1 MGKRGDVGEEIPLP
15 PPGRALRSALDWLLS
30 ERIFQDLKFHG
41 NTKWEPVPL
50 AAMALAWIW
59 SSRDALTDGFDDA
72 HRWVTRL
79 FGHAPLGTYQGLVGA
94 LLKWTPLWIPL
105 LCQRMQ
111 QLMEQLSEADWRTGG
126 WLAIAID
133 GSRGDVPR
141 TRANEARFCAKN
153 FGRGKTAKYRKKKT
167 KGMRRRRNRLAP
179 AHPVKPQVWITLFWH
194 MGLRLPWC
202 WKLGPSD
209 SSERHHVREMLQ
221 QQRFPENTLFCGDAN
236 FVGYEF
242 WRAIIDAGHDFLM
255 RVGGNAKLLKNLG
268 YVRHRHGLV
277 YCWPASAMR
286 NKQPPLVLRLMKFRS
301 GRKFL
306 YLATTV
312 LSERELS
319 HATAGK
325 LYRQRWGVEVQFR
338 SLKQTFGRKKLR
350 CLNPDRALVEME
362 WSLLGLTA
370 IQLWAL
376 KEQLAAGLS
385 PEQLSVAGAIRAVRQ
400 SCEELWD
407 ASPRDSLRSRL
418 RRAVIDGYRRT
429 RPKHGRYRP
438 NYKSKPTAGK
448 PQILSATRRH
458 KDILRHH
465 LQLAA

>member
-1 MGKRGDVGEEIPLP
+1 MCKCADAQREDSLEPQA
-15 PPGRALRSALDWLLS
+15 RALRSALNWLLS
-30 ERIFQDLKFHG
+30 DRIFEDLKFHG
-41 NTKWEPVPL
+41 NTKWQPAPL
-50 AAMALAWIW
+50 VALALAWIW
-59 SSRDALTDGFDDA
+59 SSRDTLTGAFDDA
-72 HRWVTRL
+72 HKWVTKL
-79 FGHAPLGTYQGLVGA
+79 FGQAPIGTYQGLQGA
-94 LLKWTPLWIPL
+94 LLKWTPLWMPL
-105 LCQRMQ
+105 LWQRMQ
-111 QLMEQLSEADWRTGG
+111 QLMKGMGKKHWRIGG

-167 KGMRRRRNRLAP
+167 KGMRRRRNRLSP
-179 AHPVKPQVWITLFWH
+179 PHPIKPQMWITLFWH

-209 SSERHHVREMLQ
+209 ASERHHVRELLDTQ
-221 QQRFPENTLFCGDAN
+221 CFPENTLFCGDAN

-242 WRAIIDAGHDFLM
+242 WKAIIDAGHDFLV

-277 YCWPASAMR
+277 YCWPAAAMR
-286 NKQPPLVLRLMKFRS
+286 KKQPPLVLRLLKFRS
-301 GRKFL
+301 GCKYI
-306 YLATTV
+306 YLVTTV
-312 LSERELS
+312 LDERALPY
-319 HATAGK
+319 ATAGE

-338 SLKQTFGRKKLR
+338 SLKQTFDRAKLR

-376 KEQLAAGLS
+376 KEQLAAGLL
-385 PEQLSVAGAIRAVRQ
+385 PERLSVAGAIRAVRR
-400 SCEELWD
+400 SCDEL
-407 ASPRDSLRSRL
+407 SEMHPSESLRSRL
-418 RRAVIDGYRRT
+418 RRAILDEYRRN
-429 RPKHGRYRP
+429 RPKQGRYRP
-438 NYKSKPTAGK
+438 NYGSQPVAGK
-448 PQILSATRRH
+448 PQLTSATQYQKTYLSRY
-458 KDILRHH
+458 